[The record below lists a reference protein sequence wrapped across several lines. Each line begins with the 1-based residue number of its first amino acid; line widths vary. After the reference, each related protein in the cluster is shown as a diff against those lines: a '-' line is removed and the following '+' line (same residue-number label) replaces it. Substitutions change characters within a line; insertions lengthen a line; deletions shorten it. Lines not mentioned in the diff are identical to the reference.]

1 MMIKLKS
8 KHHNSILTLTN
19 LKPHIRG
26 VFCLWDDGYIWGELK
41 GDKKMESKML
51 IEKLNYF
58 KVEYLEKL
66 DGEIHMGGMFDDA
79 MSLLKSMNTFI
90 DKVLKDLTNSNDI
103 DDEILKKVKDI
114 KVEYVEFMIDEVNTE
129 GHQDAALGILEDT
142 CEFVDSLI
150 KQISEQ

>member
-1 MMIKLKS
+1 
-8 KHHNSILTLTN
+8 
-19 LKPHIRG
+19 
-26 VFCLWDDGYIWGELK
+26 
-41 GDKKMESKML
+41 MESKML

-90 DKVLKDLTNSNDI
+90 DKILTDLTNSNDI

-142 CEFVDSLI
+142 CEFVESLI